1 MDALVCAMNPL
12 SAANAPSAPAQAP
25 LALAQASL
33 ALAQASLANRYG
45 QPQFFFSRQVSDYS
59 LSGGTQ

>member
-1 MDALVCAMNPL
+1 MDALVYAMNPL
-12 SAANAPSAPAQAP
+12 SAANAPSVPAQAP
-25 LALAQASL
+25 L

>member
-12 SAANAPSAPAQAP
+12 TAAMASSASAQTP
-25 LALAQASL
+25 L
-33 ALAQASLANRYG
+33 ALAQASLANRDG
-45 QPQFFFSRQVSDYS
+45 LPQFFFSRQVSDYS

>member
-1 MDALVCAMNPL
+1 MNPL

-25 LALAQASL
+25 L

>member
-1 MDALVCAMNPL
+1 MNPL
-12 SAANAPSAPAQAP
+12 SAANAPSAPAQPP
-25 LALAQASL
+25 LALAK
-33 ALAQASLANRYG
+33 ASLANRYG